1 MSQFNKGGC
10 LMGYLIPV
18 LVIILVFSPKLIHE
32 IKDYLIKKEQ
42 IKADTELRA
51 EALRLKNSLEL
62 EKFINSNSDMDY
74 NRNFNT
80 DNSIGTAGN
89 SDFASDLNDDRTE
102 MRRRK
107 NNI

>member
-1 MSQFNKGGC
+1 
-10 LMGYLIPV
+10 MGYLIPV
-18 LVIILVFSPKLIHE
+18 LVIILVFSPKLVHE

-62 EKFINSNSDMDY
+62 EKFINRNSDIDY
-74 NRNFNT
+74 NRNNYDV
-80 DNSIGTAGN
+80 DNSKDTTGN
-89 SDFASDLNDDRTE
+89 SEFASDLNDDRTE